1 MTAARSPPVSPYAQ
15 RIERPDPYRMKVY
28 DEGLAFQIRQPV
40 PTAMTEDAKR
50 LRLAEKYALEQA
62 RLQAETERLVQE
74 RKAAR
79 TAAKEAQYT
88 ALYGD
93 VMAGHDLVDE
103 LDRAM
108 DIVDSAE
115 YNKRLKQ
122 HSEWTQNVYGAIQ
135 AQIRQQIDAMDPKAL
150 SKQKQDDYQ
159 LFLDEANRKP
169 AIFRDIV
176 VESEYDPFEV
186 NRRAI
191 KARVPKL
198 VDPTSRPT
206 DRTERWGSCLA
217 QSMSQLRLG
226 VGAFEEVVARLH
238 DEFSRLEGIF
248 EDVKAHAGYA
258 RMFQQTFDAWGGVRS
273 GNALALAPDAAAN
286 LLEACG
292 VTLDAAALQCMGLY
306 ADAQWMRPVGIT
318 AGALAMFLA
327 NEGGRLVDGVFNAA
341 AAASASGAAGEDMLA
356 MPQCVREW
364 PSSPLNASS
373 ALFGSDVSG
382 SSDGGEDAGWDAG
395 NGGEAWA
402 EDERKDDVDAI
413 WSELHTLAENLR
425 ELEMPLDTLR
435 YGCGEAK

>member
-15 RIERPDPYRMKVY
+15 RIERPDPYRVKVY

-40 PTAMTEDAKR
+40 PTAMTAPHSPISSRQLNSSRSTSGLGGTGTYATMQTARTHPSGSVSNAVQPQLGSPKTQERTRKKIEDAKR

-79 TAAKEAQYT
+79 AAAKEAQYA

-176 VESEYDPFEV
+176 VESEYDPFAV

-191 KARVPKL
+191 KARVPNL

-206 DRTERWGSCLA
+206 DRYAEENAMLGGSGHKLQQRDGRLTLETELWATGKIEDTPHGFMAKMLARHSKVKGKHGRPQSVPLRGSKG
-217 QSMSQLRLG
+217 SQG
-226 VGAFEEVVARLH
+226 ICMDHYNVEFGKEVVAAELPRGKRT
-238 DEFSRLEGIF
+238 FAS
-248 EDVKAHAGYA
+248 DVL
-258 RMFQQTFDAWGGVRS
+258 V
-273 GNALALAPDAAAN
+273 APDKPRGRRAVAGLKS
-286 LLEACG
+286 LLQ
-292 VTLDAAALQCMGLY
+292 L
-306 ADAQWMRPVGIT
+306 
-318 AGALAMFLA
+318 
-327 NEGGRLVDGVFNAA
+327 
-341 AAASASGAAGEDMLA
+341 
-356 MPQCVREW
+356 
-364 PSSPLNASS
+364 
-373 ALFGSDVSG
+373 
-382 SSDGGEDAGWDAG
+382 
-395 NGGEAWA
+395 
-402 EDERKDDVDAI
+402 
-413 WSELHTLAENLR
+413 
-425 ELEMPLDTLR
+425 
-435 YGCGEAK
+435 